1 MLTIELFFSILWYW
15 KFGAFS
21 KKLVKFLLEKK
32 NPNAFLKKKQQQ
44 KIPFKKKTLSQM
56 NSPFNNLKLHS
67 ILNFKWQKM
76 ELSKFF
82 TNLKLHF
89 NFGHR
94 ERKGEKFTKI
104 QLTQTFWLE
113 LGWKVVNVVTKAWYT
128 YWFHELFKLLVSF
141 IVHTPSQCWAVVRNK
156 EKTSAGQFESPILRE
171 ECPVPDLRSNLFLI
185 LVLWV
190 PIWPRVN

>member
-1 MLTIELFFSILWYW
+1 MPFW
-15 KFGAFS
+15 KKIKTTRNS
-21 KKLVKFLLEKK
+21 FL
-32 NPNAFLKKKQQQ
+32 
-44 KIPFKKKTLSQM
+44 KKTLSQM

-94 ERKGEKFTKI
+94 ERKGQKFTKI

-113 LGWKVVNVVTKAWYT
+113 LGWKVVNVVTKA
-128 YWFHELFKLLVSF
+128 
-141 IVHTPSQCWAVVRNK
+141 
-156 EKTSAGQFESPILRE
+156 
-171 ECPVPDLRSNLFLI
+171 
-185 LVLWV
+185 
-190 PIWPRVN
+190 